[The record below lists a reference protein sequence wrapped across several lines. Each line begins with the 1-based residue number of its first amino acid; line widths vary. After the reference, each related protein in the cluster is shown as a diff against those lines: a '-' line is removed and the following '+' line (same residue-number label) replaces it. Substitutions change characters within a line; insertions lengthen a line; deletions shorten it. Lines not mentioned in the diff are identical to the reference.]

1 MQAQPF
7 RPFVVLTVGAV
18 SDRVREEILG
28 DGLLLQEIGVCLS
41 ASYVL
46 IRHMLCWHRFS
57 ISLRMF
63 QELLVIMKIAGS
75 SASGVRAVLRCQ
87 VKPRRSLTLVSSE
100 LLC

>member
-41 ASYVL
+41 ASCVL
-46 IRHMLCWHRFS
+46 IRHMLCWHRFLM
-57 ISLRMF
+57 SLRMF
-63 QELLVIMKIAGS
+63 QKLLIIMKLQGA
-75 SASGVRAVLRCQ
+75 RLAVC
-87 VKPRRSLTLVSSE
+87 V
-100 LLC
+100 LCCVAR